1 MKYERTTNAMAGLIA
16 TALLS
21 LLLAPTF
28 ATAQTF
34 TARVPPPQC
43 WPAQVGGTGSKAVR
57 VTNDYGQSIMWWCGQ
72 EAVGLVSSWAYTMV
86 IPDKLPAN
94 LTDAL
99 KLMWE
104 ANVTNEPI
112 DEIQRTQLKQDAL
125 IALQPLRPTEPRWVV
140 APNGTFPTRPV
151 YAYLER
157 QAADGTV
164 QRYVDPT
171 TLRVAIKSATGVPT
185 PCDCARTR
193 LDATASSTYCA
204 VPTSALTPVL
214 SINTVARPVAV
225 CRLQ

>member
-1 MKYERTTNAMAGLIA
+1 
-16 TALLS
+16 
-21 LLLAPTF
+21 
-28 ATAQTF
+28 
-34 TARVPPPQC
+34 
-43 WPAQVGGTGSKAVR
+43 VR
-57 VTNDYGQSIMWWCGQ
+57 VTGDYGHAIMWWCGQ

-94 LTDAL
+94 LTEAL
-99 KLMWE
+99 ALMWE
-104 ANVTNEPI
+104 ANVSNEPI
-112 DEIQRTQLKQDAL
+112 GEIQRTQLKQDAL
-125 IALQPLRPTEPRWVV
+125 IALQPLRPAAPRWVV
-140 APNGTFPTRPV
+140 APNSSFPTRPV

-157 QAADGTV
+157 PAADGTL

-193 LDATASSTYCA
+193 LDATATSTYCA
-204 VPTSALTPVL
+204 VPASALTPVL